1 MTLIPLRMGKLSAA
15 GFTIHRSGIRWL
27 CEDGHICRPGE
38 VIAFCNVGVVDE
50 RGETLFTEEMR
61 DFQIAF
67 ATRVGGQ
74 LRKAANI
81 SRGGFLDQQPW
92 SGSWMPD
99 AVIGHLECPLDNRSS
114 DNAAGE
120 EGLRLLLLAGRR
132 VTELA
137 EVRSGLFTGWHERS
151 RVWWEGDGT
160 LGTVLSLGICELSGI
175 IRGERSAF
183 LELFASAPGPAQI
196 VFIPDLAMVPC
207 AAITHEQLG
216 RTPDQFQ
223 AIMAD
228 FAQSFP
234 SGPVVPSPDDWIFAG
249 CLLSA
254 LQKSPLMEH
263 YEILSRTGLRRTGPA
278 DAVILSL
285 NAESP
290 IILRHRRLGYG
301 VMIHD
306 FRVAQAGPAVRA
318 WLKTDFEP
326 VKRNPD
332 DIRRDYRE
340 LIDAVR
346 ARTDMKFLILN
357 TMSTSGLER
366 IYSYAPFD
374 SPMHD
379 TLVRIRS
386 KELNLMLH
394 DLERE
399 RDVSIVDQDAIAAEI
414 GAAEHLPDGTH
425 GSGVMQA
432 EVRGEILRILRARG
446 VPGFGPPRLRDLE
459 LDEPRS

>member
-1 MTLIPLRMGKLSAA
+1 
-15 GFTIHRSGIRWL
+15 
-27 CEDGHICRPGE
+27 
-38 VIAFCNVGVVDE
+38 
-50 RGETLFTEEMR
+50 MR
-61 DFQIAF
+61 
-67 ATRVGGQ
+67 
-74 LRKAANI
+74 
-81 SRGGFLDQQPW
+81 
-92 SGSWMPD
+92 
-99 AVIGHLECPLDNRSS
+99 
-114 DNAAGE
+114 
-120 EGLRLLLLAGRR
+120 
-132 VTELA
+132 
-137 EVRSGLFTGWHERS
+137 
-151 RVWWEGDGT
+151 
-160 LGTVLSLGICELSGI
+160 
-175 IRGERSAF
+175 
-183 LELFASAPGPAQI
+183 
-196 VFIPDLAMVPC
+196 
-207 AAITHEQLG
+207 
-216 RTPDQFQ
+216 
-223 AIMAD
+223 
-228 FAQSFP
+228 
-234 SGPVVPSPDDWIFAG
+234 
-249 CLLSA
+249 
-254 LQKSPLMEH
+254 
-263 YEILSRTGLRRTGPA
+263 ILSRTGLRRTGPA

-301 VMIHD
+301 VIIHD

-399 RDVSIVDQDAIAAEI
+399 RNVSIVDQDAIAAEI